1 MMNDP
6 ESGIQL
12 QGCLI
17 VLWLLFLYVVLPL
30 IAITG
35 IILIIVNLI

>member
-1 MMNDP
+1 MNNP
-6 ESGIQL
+6 NTG
-12 QGCLI
+12 GCLI

-35 IILIIVNLI
+35 IIFTISRLI